1 MNDILRRGRLGS
13 EEDTNVLKYLSSM
26 DADINIF
33 EADLLVDAAHVIM
46 LSEVGIITWDECT
59 LLLVSLEKIQ
69 QEGFRAL
76 DMSYEDIHVSIE
88 TRLIEMIGED
98 IGGRM
103 HSARSRNDEVATCIR
118 LTLREKLIVLIR
130 VVNELR
136 KTLLLAAREH
146 RQTIMPGFTHLQHAQ
161 PTTLGHHLLAY
172 HDAFAR
178 DYQRLFG
185 VYIRTNLSPLG
196 AAAFASTGFDI
207 NRERTRELLG
217 FDGLI
222 ENSMDAVST
231 RDFIIESV
239 STFSNVMTNLS
250 RIAEELILWST
261 EEFNFIELDDR
272 FASTSSIM
280 PQKKNPDTAELI
292 RAKTGTVHGCLMSVL
307 SINKALPMS
316 YNRDMQ
322 EITPH
327 LWNATAAVTSSTQI
341 VSGIL
346 STMKINTENML
357 SASKIG
363 FTTATELAD
372 TIVRT
377 TELSFRTAHRIV
389 GTMARSSE
397 YTLEEADR
405 IAMQITGIKLSE
417 EGLTQQLFEE
427 AMDIRHNIDRRD
439 VVGGPM
445 PREVC
450 RMIEDREYQL
460 THDIDAL
467 EIKVNTV
474 RDAMKR
480 LEDIQRL
487 LIARV
492 KNND

>member
-76 DMSYEDIHVSIE
+76 DMSYEDIHMSIE

-103 HSARSRNDEVATCIR
+103 HSARSRNDEVVTCIR

-217 FDGLI
+217 FGGLI

-231 RDFIIESV
+231 RDFIPDL
-239 STFSNVMTNLS
+239 LS
-250 RIAEELILWST
+250 SCILPW
-261 EEFNFIELDDR
+261 
-272 FASTSSIM
+272 A
-280 PQKKNPDTAELI
+280 
-292 RAKTGTVHGCLMSVL
+292 
-307 SINKALPMS
+307 
-316 YNRDMQ
+316 
-322 EITPH
+322 
-327 LWNATAAVTSSTQI
+327 
-341 VSGIL
+341 
-346 STMKINTENML
+346 
-357 SASKIG
+357 
-363 FTTATELAD
+363 
-372 TIVRT
+372 
-377 TELSFRTAHRIV
+377 
-389 GTMARSSE
+389 
-397 YTLEEADR
+397 
-405 IAMQITGIKLSE
+405 
-417 EGLTQQLFEE
+417 
-427 AMDIRHNIDRRD
+427 
-439 VVGGPM
+439 
-445 PREVC
+445 
-450 RMIEDREYQL
+450 
-460 THDIDAL
+460 
-467 EIKVNTV
+467 
-474 RDAMKR
+474 
-480 LEDIQRL
+480 
-487 LIARV
+487 
-492 KNND
+492 